1 MPPLSPPASYSSP
14 ILSSCS
20 PAHRS
25 CTPSSVAATPDGTDS
40 PRGTSAPTST
50 RLSCRSSRSAG
61 TRRASTRMSTMCT
74 CIARRDSSL
83 APSSCRPC
91 SSSGSA
97 ASGLSCRIAHTA
109 PNTLH
114 SNTPRQSPPSSHC
127 ACHTSS
133 HTASCLSPP
142 IRPCTPCSASS
153 SCQPPSHSGSS
164 CSPSGCPGCLH
175 RDPPPTRLS
184 T

>member
-25 CTPSSVAATPDGTDS
+25 CTPSSAAATPDGTDS

-97 ASGLSCRIAHTA
+97 AYGLSCRIAHTA
-109 PNTLH
+109 PNT
-114 SNTPRQSPPSSHC
+114 PRSDIPRRSPPLSHS
-127 ACHTSS
+127 ACHTWSRMV
-133 HTASCLSPP
+133 SCLSRS

-153 SCQPPSHSGSS
+153 SCLSPSH
-164 CSPSGCPGCLH
+164 
-175 RDPPPTRLS
+175 
-184 T
+184 